1 MSACTAGAFRPARIQ
16 YWLAWKA
23 GCGLGPASAIACS
36 YCQLRPSARATWRS
50 GVCIQRS
57 ARAGDTRSAGSL
69 PMRPP
74 VSIRTPGLSANAA
87 EGAMRASAQSA
98 AEKKLAAR
106 VIRRIVSGL
115 TGW

>member
-1 MSACTAGAFRPARIQ
+1 
-16 YWLAWKA
+16 
-23 GCGLGPASAIACS
+23 
-36 YCQLRPSARATWRS
+36 
-50 GVCIQRS
+50 
-57 ARAGDTRSAGSL
+57 
-69 PMRPP
+69 MRPP